1 MKCPICGSHD
11 FFVKDPEDAYE
22 TYEIAI
28 KEGELSLCD
37 PAEAGELQLVPDTET
52 YCDKCSWH
60 GKLQELKKMT

>member
-1 MKCPICGSHD
+1 
-11 FFVKDPEDAYE
+11 VKDPEDAYE
-22 TYEIAI
+22 TYEIEI